1 MVRSETVERVST
13 ATAILVTLPEPIEKV
28 CADILLDSGLR
39 VLKVKN
45 VAAAAERIAANMP
58 HLVLVPNTMHQMD
71 LDTIISRCTTVGAEL
86 QQVLTTGDPQAL
98 ATAVREAGAIA
109 LTYALRRGF

>member
-13 ATAILVTLPEPIEKV
+13 ATAILVTLPEPVEKA
-28 CADILLDSGLR
+28 CADLLLDSGLR
-39 VLKVKN
+39 VLKVRN

-58 HLVLVPNTMHQMD
+58 HLVLVPSTMHQMD
-71 LDTIISRCTTVGAEL
+71 FDTISSRCTTVGAEL
-86 QQVLTTGDPQAL
+86 RKIQVEGDPQAL
-98 ATAVREAGAIA
+98 ATTVREAGAIA